1 MNQPSNNIE
10 DINPETLITRKPLT
24 RAQILFLI
32 YDVFM
37 MVVIAINLLTI
48 GLDKFLLSHIGFFVA
63 ETVQQSHLIIEY
75 RQHIHPHT
83 VNLDEWFTLFLIAE
97 LSVRW
102 IISIIYKHHQ
112 RWFFFPFIHWYEI
125 LACLPSFRALR
136 LLRAVAIGYR
146 LYQLGYN
153 VVPKSWLKKAIFYY
167 KVVLEELSDRIVIT
181 VLDGIESELK
191 STSTHHHLVQNLVTQ
206 HRQMISNAI
215 AEVLQN
221 NLATALQQQQQTIV
235 DNVGKI
241 VSQSIA
247 KTPELHSLLRLIPV
261 IGTRI
266 EQQIQSI
273 AQHLGE
279 NITHGLIQPFVQVSS
294 TNQLANPALFTSAN
308 YIGQIKIDTPELE
321 KLIESIVFT
330 SIDSIR
336 TQVKIQQWREL
347 EQD

>member
-1 MNQPSNNIE
+1 MNQPSGNIKE
-10 DINPETLITRKPLT
+10 ITAETLITRKPLT
-24 RAQILFLI
+24 RGQKLFLM

-37 MVVIAINLLTI
+37 MVVITINLLTI

-63 ETVQQSHLIIEY
+63 DAVQQSHLIVEY
-75 RQHIHPHT
+75 RQHLHPHIL
-83 VNLDEWFTLFLIAE
+83 NLDEWFTLFLIAE
-97 LSVRW
+97 LLGRW
-102 IISIIYKHHQ
+102 AISIIYKHHQ
-112 RWFFFPFIHWYEI
+112 RWFFFPFVHWYEV

-153 VVPKSWLKKAIFYY
+153 VIPKSWLKKAIFYY

-191 STSTHHHLVQNLVTQ
+191 SSSTHHHLVQNLVNQ
-206 HRQMISNAI
+206 HRELIANAV

-221 NLATALQQQQQTIV
+221 NLSTALQQQQQTIV
-235 DNVGKI
+235 DSVGKI
-241 VSQSIA
+241 VSQSIS

-261 IGTRI
+261 IGSKI

-279 NITHGLIQPFVQVSS
+279 NITHGLIEPFVQPNSS
-294 TNQLANPALFTSAN
+294 SQLANSALSTSAN

-321 KLIESIVFT
+321 KLIESMVFS

-336 TQVKIQQWREL
+336 TQVKVQQWRQL